1 MGTHVVVGGVI
12 SPVHDAYA
20 KKELASA
27 MHRCSMLRLALQNSD
42 WIRLSTWETRQNCWT
57 KTRVS
62 LQHHQ
67 NLLNSMLSNSNDII
81 HHLQTE
87 DTDWIPENVKN
98 SSDNT
103 PIQIKLL
110 CGADLLESFAI
121 PGLWVEEDID
131 AIVGEHGLVVITREG
146 SNPNKFIYDSD
157 ILSKHMHNI
166 CIVTEWIPNEVSST
180 RIRRALKRSESVRYL
195 LQDSVIDYIYKH
207 EIYDAR
213 APDTTI
219 KLELSSPNAN
229 NYLHI
234 DPRYLAAFL
243 TPSPSD
249 VTMDSPS
256 PIEIAVRSSI
266 DVPDAVVL
274 RKNLQNAGCG
284 GGRLD
289 EAREQFINNTI
300 GNNVDNGN
308 IKHVAKAAYPG
319 QAKQVIANKI
329 GIARIV
335 EVGLPDEPKF
345 RSDSS
350 SEDRRS
356 TMEGIARDKVKI
368 EQRELS
374 DLRSKTKADLGSND
388 DREII
393 VKILPDLSSSGK
405 LALNKDR
412 RFVESNVKGKEMSD
426 LKSRAEVAGVGLG
439 SNEIILKIQPGQS
452 SFNETLPIEG
462 CKSIIESV
470 IKGKT
475 EIEQREVLQLR
486 SKANVT
492 DVDLGSNNDGEVIVR
507 VQPGPSNIS
516 EILRETHKSTVK
528 STAMDKTE
536 MGQNE
541 VLDLRSK
548 TKSADISLIDNGE
561 TMQIQANQS
570 SSSELRLGEC
580 CWPTR
585 ENTANNKAEIC
596 SKNII
601 STKEIFD
608 ISEFYLDDRNT
619 LASKKIIDNES
630 TDQSNLNKLEL
641 EKDSKLIAE
650 GKDDISSKEI
660 SIKKEIHDVKPN
672 FVETDNV
679 VKIQPAHS
687 SHNIVVTKK
696 DNSRLMTEQL
706 TDTKIMSEERKSK
719 YKENLELNNTEKNDA
734 ESAKSGLERIM
745 KNNVKMDDTEISFK
759 KEIADSELD
768 KVRYS
773 ETKATASPLN
783 VSMTSLDGRHEC
795 ALSDFS
801 VDKEDYRL
809 SQYVSEGE
817 EKGKSLR
824 TAESSLT
831 KHIDDQSEYLTD
843 TADSIG
849 NNKICAKKDDI
860 QSSNSQVLVS
870 AMIHKSYEGEPDYVT
885 TEEIDNRA
893 KSLEETDQQ
902 KFIEERLFSE
912 IKTNDKIDVDNR
924 EQSDFD
930 AQSSERRVIPNDPNL
945 EIDGKYLKSIVNS
958 RKSPKKIRD
967 GQVYDIDIK
976 EQYRFTDNQPMLL
989 SEEFQSP
996 SRKMENSERVKK
1008 DQIYDAST
1016 DIEKKDRIID
1026 NEEMSHMKEI
1036 FQDSSKIVSTKTKS
1050 ARKIDELYVGDNKH
1064 EFKDHDK
1071 SISDREAPYVENVF
1085 QSPPRSISMKTKSP
1099 KKTDKFQI
1107 SESDRE
1113 FQDKSISDSEK
1124 ASQKSSRTS
1133 TSTKSPKK
1141 MRKSQIIYRSNEMK
1155 DYDRSINDRVISQ
1168 LEEVFQDF
1176 SKKPLAKPESSKI
1189 DHESYIETKKQHL
1202 SVDSRDASRFEELP
1216 QRSSKMSSMKSP
1228 KRAQEQKSVK
1238 MDDKKEQSRQEKMKE
1253 TRNAENKTK
1262 QDFHEIKDVYT
1273 RKVRR
1278 YNVPL
1283 QGSLDSMIV
1292 SEELNMQKPKKD
1304 DAFSKKSKSY
1314 ESIKRMQEVFL
1325 GVPPSKAN
1333 SSGSQ
1338 LDIPDEFCSICCY
1351 MNEINFRTEEEVS
1364 SPNQE
1369 TFYTLR
1375 STCSSLADDDESI
1388 ECDICESLNL
1398 QEPIDDLEG
1407 KVQEIPCELCRICG
1421 EVDGSYEQ
1429 SSALPSDRYTF
1440 KVAEPRDDDDSFEI
1454 ENCGFQSGTES
1465 TDDRSRISEKE
1476 KIKDTGRPKSQSLF
1490 IHGSSMIR
1498 DQPRELYFIPKDEIA
1513 ILTSG
1518 ARKISRKGSLFRKK
1532 EDVGGSARDN
1542 RRYSSVD
1549 SLQLAKMS
1557 SKANDKMLE
1566 VTKDP
1571 TLIGSADNLISRDS
1585 RRSKSLQRSAD
1596 DRVECLNS
1604 SAGNLV
1610 ENLEKENEP
1619 EGSVRKSSIRD
1630 KEAVKMILTQH
1641 GIKIIS
1647 EKETAL

>member
-1 MGTHVVVGGVI
+1 MAPTRVILMSCGSYNPPTNMHLRMFEIARDHLHRMGTHVVVGGVI

-374 DLRSKTKADLGSND
+374 DLRSKTKADL
-388 DREII
+388 
-393 VKILPDLSSSGK
+393 
-405 LALNKDR
+405 DR
-412 RFVESNVKGKEMSD
+412 RFVESNVK
-426 LKSRAEVAGVGLG
+426 
-439 SNEIILKIQPGQS
+439 
-452 SFNETLPIEG
+452 
-462 CKSIIESV
+462 ESV

-507 VQPGPSNIS
+507 VQP
-516 EILRETHKSTVK
+516 
-528 STAMDKTE
+528 
-536 MGQNE
+536 
-541 VLDLRSK
+541 
-548 TKSADISLIDNGE
+548 
-561 TMQIQANQS
+561 ANQS

-1085 QSPPRSISMKTKSP
+1085 QK
-1099 KKTDKFQI
+1099 
-1107 SESDRE
+1107 
-1113 FQDKSISDSEK
+1113 K